1 LNIESPGNWDGGRGK
16 RGLSAGRTGSF
27 PVPPKNSAA
36 AEKYYSARC
45 KVLHGALQSVSPN
58 AENLFF
64 RFSVSELPYY
74 WHVTL
79 LLLDDAKVQNKN

>member
-1 LNIESPGNWDGGRGK
+1 MWKDAGEDWDGGRGK

-64 RFSVSELPYY
+64 RFFLFG
-74 WHVTL
+74 TAL
-79 LLLDDAKVQNKN
+79 L